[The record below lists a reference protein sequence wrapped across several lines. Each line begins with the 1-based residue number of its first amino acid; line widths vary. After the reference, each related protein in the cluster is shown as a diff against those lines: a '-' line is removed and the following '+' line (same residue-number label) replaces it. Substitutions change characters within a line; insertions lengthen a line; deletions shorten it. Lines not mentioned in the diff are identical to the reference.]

1 MYSRQSRVA
10 GPCIP
15 TRHVPLTVTISHA
28 VDVAHDL
35 SLAVVVSLSIRTVME
50 WHVVTLR
57 VEQRCRTARPDTNRT
72 TA

>member
-1 MYSRQSRVA
+1 
-10 GPCIP
+10 
-15 TRHVPLTVTISHA
+15 VPLTVTISHA

>member
-1 MYSRQSRVA
+1 
-10 GPCIP
+10 
-15 TRHVPLTVTISHA
+15 VPLTVTISHA
-28 VDVAHDL
+28 VDVAHGL